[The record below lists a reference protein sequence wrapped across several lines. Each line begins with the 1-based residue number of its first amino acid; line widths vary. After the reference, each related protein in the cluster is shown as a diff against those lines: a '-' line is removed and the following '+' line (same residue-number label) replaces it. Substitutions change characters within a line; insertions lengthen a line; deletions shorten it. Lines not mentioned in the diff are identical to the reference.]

1 MTATEMFVSL
11 DPPPKFVAVGALREK
26 RTGLACDERSS
37 VEELR
42 EEFSH
47 VDSED
52 VETQESLEGV
62 HV

>member
-1 MTATEMFVSL
+1 MTATDMFVSL
-11 DPPPKFVAVGALREK
+11 DPPPKFVAGALREK
-26 RTGLACDERSS
+26 RAGLACDERSS